1 MTTQTVAQVLNAGI
15 DSATLINGIDDGS
28 IVRDDL
34 TQEEINTLV
43 QQNVDHL
50 ELILAYDGTNE
61 TPNVVGSSNSKKTT
75 CSDAVATGKAYIESN
90 T

>member
-1 MTTQTVAQVLNAGI
+1 MTTQTVAQVLKAGV

>member
-1 MTTQTVAQVLNAGI
+1 MTTQTVAQVLNAGV